1 MSQNTL
7 TRRDFVAAG
16 AACAAIAGT
25 AGAISFTAQGMAF
38 GTDDVPASASQK
50 VTLCD
55 GCGNKCAYTA
65 YTVDGKLWRGI
76 GCAGYPTSRGYL
88 CGRGQGY
95 AFLYANENRIKAPL
109 KSNGNGGFDEISW
122 DQACQEIG
130 QKLAGTA
137 PEKIALYQSRGNSTF
152 YPKRLMAALG
162 SANCYSDAAI
172 RDAGIT
178 ATIEGVSGAYPVPD
192 VAHAKY
198 IVMLDKSTYDGM
210 RPSEMTEFSE
220 MMEAGGH
227 VVLVDSR
234 ETSFGR
240 ICDEWVGVKPG
251 TELAF
256 LLGVA
261 GELVRSGHYS
271 KAFTDAYANGF
282 DQFAAEMRGYTLDW
296 AASITG
302 AEATKIAQVA
312 NDLWNNAPAA
322 FVDMPWA
329 GTLGS
334 GFANSADT
342 VRMIYLINAMLGSFN
357 QKGGW
362 LFPNAPY
369 VSDEMLAEK
378 GIPQLTAKANIVTY
392 MDAPLVWGD
401 SIIAAFEQMKA
412 GNITQLIV
420 VEGNPVLDVSN
431 GNGVK
436 EALSGLDL
444 LVVMDSFMTDTAVL
458 ADYVLPLS
466 TYLER
471 TDTIVTASGANTVA
485 GLRTPVL
492 ENTEVDAKSIPDAV
506 YALAAGAGVADA
518 FPFTLEDY
526 NRANA
531 ELMGVSYEGLL
542 QEGISAV
549 PNSDAQLGT
558 MPYLRTASGK
568 VDFASPAFE
577 AAGLSAVPTW
587 TAPGI
592 EEVNGSLRLMV
603 GQEVVFQDTF
613 CNASPY
619 LMTLADK
626 YQLQQAW
633 VNTDT
638 AAAAGIADGDTVE
651 ITSPLA
657 SIKVPVKVTDLI
669 APNVV
674 WMPAHF
680 GSIYGQKQGEKL
692 FGAAPKPLIAWQLAP
707 GTGAGMMNETA
718 VTLKKAGA

>member
-16 AACAAIAGT
+16 AAAAAIAGT
-25 AGAISFTAQGMAF
+25 AGAISLGDWSQAYGE
-38 GTDDVPASASQK
+38 DDTPQNAMQK

-55 GCGNKCAYTA
+55 GCGNKCAFTA
-65 YTVDGKLWRGI
+65 YTVNEKLWRVI
-76 GCAGYPTSRGYL
+76 GCTGYPTARGYL

-95 AFLYANENRIKAPL
+95 AFLYANENRVKTPL
-109 KSNGNGGFDEISW
+109 KKNEKGGFDAISW

-130 QKLAGTA
+130 EKLQAGDPQKL
-137 PEKIALYQSRGNSTF
+137 ALYQSRGNSTF

-178 ATIEGVSGAYPVPD
+178 ATIEGISGAYPAPD
-192 VAHAKY
+192 VEHSKY
-198 IVMLDKSTYDGM
+198 VVMLDKSTYDAM
-210 RPSEMTEFSE
+210 RPAEMAEFSH
-220 MMEAGGH
+220 MMDNGGH
-227 VVLVDSR
+227 IVLVDSR

-240 ICDEWVGVKPG
+240 ICDEWIGVKPG

-256 LLGVA
+256 LLGIA
-261 GELVRSGHYS
+261 GELVRTGHYS
-271 KAFTDAYANGF
+271 KDFTDNYANGF
-282 DQFAAEMRGYTLDW
+282 DQFAEQMKGYTLDW
-296 AASITG
+296 AAELTG
-302 AEATKIAQVA
+302 AEATKIGQVA
-312 NDLWNNAPAA
+312 ADLWANAPAA

-334 GFANSADT
+334 GFSNSVDT
-342 VRMIYLINAMLGSFN
+342 VRMIYLINAMIGSFN

-362 LFPNAPY
+362 LFPNAPF
-369 VSDEMLAEK
+369 VSDDMLAEK
-378 GIPQLTAKANIVTY
+378 GISKLTTDASIITY

-401 SIIAAFEQMKA
+401 SIIAAMEQMQA
-412 GNITQLIV
+412 GNLTQLIV

-436 EALSGLDL
+436 EALEKLDL
-444 LVVMDSFMTDTAVL
+444 LVVLDSFMTDTAVL

-466 TYLER
+466 SYLER

-492 ENTEVDAKSIPDAV
+492 VNTEVDAKSIPDAIV
-506 YALAAGAGVADA
+506 ALATAAGKADA

-531 ELMGVSYEGLL
+531 ELMGISYEGIL
-542 QEGISAV
+542 QEGIATI
-549 PNSDAQLGT
+549 PGSDAQLGT
-558 MPYLRTASGK
+558 MPYLRTESGK
-568 VDFASPAFE
+568 VDFASPTFE

-587 TAPGI
+587 TAPAV
-592 EEVNGSLRLMV
+592 EEVNGTLRLMI

-619 LMTLADK
+619 LMALAEK
-626 YQLQQAW
+626 YELQEAW

-638 AAAAGIADGDTVE
+638 AAALGIADGDMAE
-651 ITSPLA
+651 IASPLA
-657 SIKVPVKVTDLI
+657 TITVPMKVTDLI

-680 GSIYGQKQGEKL
+680 GSIYGQEEGAKL
-692 FGAAPKPLIAWQLAP
+692 FGAAPKPLIAWQMAP

-718 VTLKKAGA
+718 VTLKKVGA

>member
-16 AACAAIAGT
+16 AACAAIAGS
-25 AGAISFTAQGMAF
+25 AGALSLGSQSLAYGE
-38 GTDDVPASASQK
+38 DDAPVNAAQK

-55 GCGNKCAYTA
+55 GCGNKCAFTA
-65 YTVDGKLWRGI
+65 YTIDNKFWRAI
-76 GCAGYPTSRGYL
+76 GCVGYPTSHGYL

-95 AFLYANENRIKAPL
+95 AFLYANKNRVKTPL
-109 KSNGNGGFDEISW
+109 KKNESGTFEEISW

-130 QKLAGTA
+130 QKLTGGD
-137 PEKIALYQSRGNSTF
+137 PQKIALYQSRGNSTF
-152 YPKRLMAALG
+152 YPKRLMTALG
-162 SANCYSDAAI
+162 SANCYSDAAF

-178 ATIEGVSGAYPVPD
+178 ATIEGISGAYPAPD

-198 IVMLDKSTYDGM
+198 VVMLDKSTYDGM
-210 RPSEMTEFSE
+210 RPSEMAEFSE
-220 MMEAGGH
+220 MMENGGH
-227 VVLVDSR
+227 IVLVDSR

-240 ICDEWVGVKPG
+240 ICDEWIGVKPG

-256 LLGVA
+256 LLGIA
-261 GELVRSGHYS
+261 GEMVRTGHYN
-271 KAFTDAYANGF
+271 KDFVAANANGF
-282 DQFAAEMRGYTLDW
+282 DQFAAEMKGYTLDW
-296 AASITG
+296 AAEITG
-302 AEATKIAQVA
+302 AEAGQIGKVA
-312 NDLWNNAPAA
+312 ADLWANAPAA

-334 GFANSADT
+334 GFANSVDT
-342 VRMIYLINAMLGSFN
+342 VRMIYLVNAMLGCFN

-362 LFPNAPY
+362 LFPNAPF

-378 GIPQLTAKANIVTY
+378 GIPQLTTDASIITY

-401 SIIAAFEQMKA
+401 SIVAAFEQMKA
-412 GNITQLIV
+412 GNLNQLIV

-436 EALSGLDL
+436 EALEGLDL
-444 LVVMDSFMTDTAVL
+444 LVVLDSFMTDTALL
-458 ADYVLPLS
+458 ADYVLPLN
-466 TYLER
+466 TFLER

-492 ENTEVDAKSIPDAV
+492 TNTEVDGKSIPDAIV
-506 YALAAGAGVADA
+506 ALATGAGLADA
-518 FPFTLEDY
+518 FPFTLDDY

-531 ELMGVSYEGLL
+531 ELMGISYDGLL
-542 QEGISAV
+542 QEGISV
-549 PNSDAQLGT
+549 IPGSDAQLGT

-568 VDFASPAFE
+568 IDFASPTFE

-587 TAPGI
+587 TSPAV
-592 EEVNGSLRLMV
+592 EETNGSLRLMV

-613 CNASPY
+613 CDASPY
-619 LMTLADK
+619 LMTLAEK

-633 VNTDT
+633 VNSET
-638 AAAAGIADGDTVE
+638 AAALGIADGDTVE
-651 ITSPLA
+651 ITSPQA
-657 SIKVPVKVTDLI
+657 SIKVPAKVTELI

-680 GSIYGQKQGEKL
+680 GSVYGQASGEAL
-692 FGAAPKPLIAWQLAP
+692 FGAAPKPLIAWQLEK

-718 VTLKKAGA
+718 VTLKKVGA

>member
-25 AGAISFTAQGMAF
+25 ASAISFTTQGMAF

-261 GELVRSGHYS
+261 GELMRSGHYS

-302 AEATKIAQVA
+302 AEATKRSPRWQTTCGTTPRRPSWTCPGRA
-312 NDLWNNAPAA
+312 
-322 FVDMPWA
+322 PWA
-329 GTLGS
+329 
-334 GFANSADT
+334 
-342 VRMIYLINAMLGSFN
+342 
-357 QKGGW
+357 
-362 LFPNAPY
+362 
-369 VSDEMLAEK
+369 
-378 GIPQLTAKANIVTY
+378 
-392 MDAPLVWGD
+392 
-401 SIIAAFEQMKA
+401 AA
-412 GNITQLIV
+412 
-420 VEGNPVLDVSN
+420 
-431 GNGVK
+431 
-436 EALSGLDL
+436 
-444 LVVMDSFMTDTAVL
+444 
-458 ADYVLPLS
+458 LP
-466 TYLER
+466 
-471 TDTIVTASGANTVA
+471 
-485 GLRTPVL
+485 
-492 ENTEVDAKSIPDAV
+492 
-506 YALAAGAGVADA
+506 
-518 FPFTLEDY
+518 
-526 NRANA
+526 
-531 ELMGVSYEGLL
+531 
-542 QEGISAV
+542 
-549 PNSDAQLGT
+549 
-558 MPYLRTASGK
+558 
-568 VDFASPAFE
+568 
-577 AAGLSAVPTW
+577 
-587 TAPGI
+587 TAP
-592 EEVNGSLRLMV
+592 
-603 GQEVVFQDTF
+603 TP
-613 CNASPY
+613 CA
-619 LMTLADK
+619 
-626 YQLQQAW
+626 
-633 VNTDT
+633 
-638 AAAAGIADGDTVE
+638 
-651 ITSPLA
+651 
-657 SIKVPVKVTDLI
+657 
-669 APNVV
+669 
-674 WMPAHF
+674 
-680 GSIYGQKQGEKL
+680 
-692 FGAAPKPLIAWQLAP
+692 
-707 GTGAGMMNETA
+707 
-718 VTLKKAGA
+718 

>member
-16 AACAAIAGT
+16 AACAAIAGG
-25 AGAISFTAQGMAF
+25 AGALSLGSWSPAF
-38 GTDDVPASASQK
+38 GEDDAPANAVQK
-50 VTLCD
+50 ITLCD
-55 GCGNKCAYTA
+55 GCGNKCAFTA
-65 YTVDGKLWRGI
+65 YTVNEKLWRAI
-76 GCAGYPTSRGYL
+76 GCVGYPTSHGFL

-95 AFLYANENRIKAPL
+95 AFLYANENRVKTPL
-109 KSNGNGGFDEISW
+109 KKNDSGGFEEISW

-130 QKLAGTA
+130 QRLTA
-137 PEKIALYQSRGNSTF
+137 ADPGKIALYQSRGNSTF

-178 ATIEGVSGAYPVPD
+178 ATIEGISGAYPAPD
-192 VAHAKY
+192 VANAKY
-198 IVMLDKSTYDGM
+198 VVMLDKSTYDGM
-210 RPSEMTEFSE
+210 RPAEMAEFAKMVE
-220 MMEAGGH
+220 NGGH

-240 ICDEWVGVKPG
+240 ICDEWIGVKPG

-261 GELVRSGHYS
+261 GELVRTGHYN
-271 KAFTDAYANGF
+271 KDFVAANANGF
-282 DQFAAEMRGYTLDW
+282 DQFAAAMKGYTLDW
-296 AASITG
+296 AAETTG
-302 AEATKIAQVA
+302 AETTQISQVA
-312 NDLWNNAPAA
+312 ANLWANAPAA

-334 GFANSADT
+334 GFANSVDT
-342 VRMIYLINAMLGSFN
+342 VRMIYLINAILGCFN

-362 LFPNAPY
+362 LFPNAPF

-378 GIPQLTAKANIVTY
+378 GIPQLTTDASIITY
-392 MDAPLVWGD
+392 ADAPLVWGD
-401 SIIAAFEQMKA
+401 SIIAAFEQMQA
-412 GNITQLIV
+412 GNLTQMIV

-436 EALSGLDL
+436 EALGKLDL
-444 LVVMDSFMTDTAVL
+444 LVVLDSFMTETALL

-466 TYLER
+466 TFLER
-471 TDTIVTASGANTVA
+471 TDTIVTASGANAVA

-492 ENTEVDAKSIPDAV
+492 TNTEVDGKSIPDAIC
-506 YALAAGAGVADA
+506 ALAAGAGLEAA
-518 FPFTLEDY
+518 FPFTLDDY

-531 ELMGVSYEGLL
+531 ELMGISYEGLL
-542 QEGISAV
+542 REGISAI
-549 PNSDAQLGT
+549 PGSDAQLGT
-558 MPYLRTASGK
+558 MPHLRTASGK
-568 VDFASPAFE
+568 IDFASPTFE
-577 AAGLSAVPTW
+577 AVGLSAVPTW
-587 TAPGI
+587 TSPAV
-592 EEVNGSLRLMV
+592 EAVNGSLRLMV

-613 CNASPY
+613 CDASPY
-619 LMTLADK
+619 LMTLVEK

-633 VNTDT
+633 VNSDT
-638 AAAAGIADGDTVE
+638 AAALGIADGDTVE
-651 ITSPLA
+651 VSSPQGSLT
-657 SIKVPVKVTDLI
+657 VPAKVTELI

-680 GSIYGQKQGEKL
+680 GSIYGQAEGTPL
-692 FGAAPKPLIAWQLAP
+692 FGAAPKPLIAWQLEP

-718 VTLKKAGA
+718 VTLKKVGA

>member
-16 AACAAIAGT
+16 AACAAIAGS
-25 AGAISFTAQGMAF
+25 AGALSLGSQSLAYGE
-38 GTDDVPASASQK
+38 DDAPVNAAQK

-55 GCGNKCAYTA
+55 GCGNKCAFTA
-65 YTVDGKLWRGI
+65 YTIDDKFWRAI
-76 GCAGYPTSRGYL
+76 GCVGYPTSHGYL

-95 AFLYANENRIKAPL
+95 AFLYANKNRVKTPL
-109 KSNGNGGFDEISW
+109 KKNESGTFEEISW

-130 QKLAGTA
+130 QKLTGGD
-137 PEKIALYQSRGNSTF
+137 PQKIALYQSRGNSTF
-152 YPKRLMAALG
+152 YPKRLMTALG
-162 SANCYSDAAI
+162 SANCYSDAAF

-178 ATIEGVSGAYPVPD
+178 ATIEGISGAYPAPD

-198 IVMLDKSTYDGM
+198 VVMLDKSTYDGM
-210 RPSEMTEFSE
+210 RPSEMAEFSE
-220 MMEAGGH
+220 MMENGGH
-227 VVLVDSR
+227 IVLVDSR

-240 ICDEWVGVKPG
+240 ICDEWIGVKPG

-256 LLGVA
+256 LLGIA
-261 GELVRSGHYS
+261 GEMVRTGHYN
-271 KAFTDAYANGF
+271 KDFVAANANGF
-282 DQFAAEMRGYTLDW
+282 DQFAAEMKGYTLDW
-296 AASITG
+296 AAEITG
-302 AEATKIAQVA
+302 AEAGQIGKVA
-312 NDLWNNAPAA
+312 TDLWANAPAA

-334 GFANSADT
+334 GFANSVDT
-342 VRMIYLINAMLGSFN
+342 VRMIYLVNAMLGCFN

-362 LFPNAPY
+362 LFPNAPF

-378 GIPQLTAKANIVTY
+378 GIPQLTTDASIITY
-392 MDAPLVWGD
+392 MDAPLVWGN
-401 SIIAAFEQMKA
+401 SIVAAFEQMKA
-412 GNITQLIV
+412 GNLNQLIV

-436 EALSGLDL
+436 EALEGLDL
-444 LVVMDSFMTDTAVL
+444 LVVLDSFMTDTALL
-458 ADYVLPLS
+458 ADYVLPLN
-466 TYLER
+466 TFLER

-492 ENTEVDAKSIPDAV
+492 TNTEVDGKSIPDAIV
-506 YALAAGAGVADA
+506 ALATGAGLADA
-518 FPFTLEDY
+518 FPFTLDDY

-531 ELMGVSYEGLL
+531 ELMGISYDGLL
-542 QEGISAV
+542 QEGISV
-549 PNSDAQLGT
+549 IPGSDAQLGT

-568 VDFASPAFE
+568 IDFASPTFE

-587 TAPGI
+587 TSPAV
-592 EEVNGSLRLMV
+592 EETNGSLRLMV

-613 CNASPY
+613 CDASPY
-619 LMTLADK
+619 LMTLAEK

-633 VNTDT
+633 VNSET
-638 AAAAGIADGDTVE
+638 AAALGIADGDTVE
-651 ITSPLA
+651 ITSPQA
-657 SIKVPVKVTDLI
+657 SIKVPAKVTELI

-680 GSIYGQKQGEKL
+680 GSVYGQASGEAL
-692 FGAAPKPLIAWQLAP
+692 FGAAPKPLIAWQLEK

-718 VTLKKAGA
+718 VTLKKVGA